1 MIIVNE
7 KNNLA
12 LKVEKRINRIIT
24 SLTLTFFLFMKY
36 VSLIWRLLKQNS
48 DLPMKKLS
56 NLMLIIYETSS
67 NLALTLNITVQ
78 E

>member
-48 DLPMKKLS
+48 DLPMKKIS
-56 NLMLIIYETSS
+56 NLMLINYETSS

>member
-56 NLMLIIYETSS
+56 NLMLINYETSS